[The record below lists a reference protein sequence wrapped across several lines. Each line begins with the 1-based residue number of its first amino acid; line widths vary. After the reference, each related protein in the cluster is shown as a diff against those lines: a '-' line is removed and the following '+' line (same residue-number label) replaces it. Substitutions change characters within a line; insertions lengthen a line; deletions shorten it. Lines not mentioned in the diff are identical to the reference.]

1 MPQSSNI
8 NFNCMFE
15 EAFKSNEVEEI
26 ANIKM
31 NSDEYHDFLSCP
43 IPEAFYNTR
52 NIVDLIKE
60 KT

>member
-1 MPQSSNI
+1 
-8 NFNCMFE
+8 MFE

-52 NIVDLIKE
+52 NIVDLIKGE
-60 KT
+60 T